1 MVFCSTEVGCNG
13 EWIMSNILLS
23 FVEKEIVSNIP
34 KIYNKLK
41 QMFHDLQFQTEE
53 ELGIVYQ
60 EYLQFTYEKY
70 STIKTLLYKN
80 EGKFLYDFYEH
91 VYLDDNNS
99 DLIDTTNTELIFEK
113 TSNVILTGTGGIGKS
128 MLVKHVFV
136 NQIQQATSIPIFI
149 ELKSLNDFEFSENEL
164 VDFIYQ
170 EVRNHHLNLVKE
182 YFTGTLDAGR
192 YTIIFD
198 GLDEVNPTKRSWLDE
213 EIKKFVTLYNN
224 NRYILSS
231 RPSEEFIGW
240 NQFSEYEIKKLNKN
254 QALAL
259 INKLNYDDR
268 VKRRFYRELKSY
280 LYDTH
285 KSFAS
290 IPLLLTIMLM
300 TYEAGASIPNNL
312 TDFYNQ
318 AFYTLYQRH
327 DASKSGYKR
336 ELKAKL
342 TPEEFRNILAYIGL
356 KTFFEGKVD
365 FDRTTLDDII
375 TKYCLKNNLELK
387 TNDIVYDATHSAC
400 MMLQEGVSLKFSHRS
415 FQEYFAAVGVNQLDD
430 KLQKQILI
438 KWSEADR
445 NNITAHRTF
454 MNALFTIQKERT
466 FKNLCIPIIESM
478 DEKYKRMGDISE
490 RVGVCFNYFIR
501 EKDSRENKL
510 ELRFLLTNEVH
521 FYFSLQFLI
530 FNNIGVD
537 ILSISDY
544 ESIEKLEAS
553 IVSNW
558 ETDKRKYYNELTEVE
573 KNLINKWVNGWYFSR
588 HNYLKEWSIKFIEE
602 TTTQKRSLQN
612 IIDSI

>member
-1 MVFCSTEVGCNG
+1 
-13 EWIMSNILLS
+13 MSIPVP
-23 FVEKEIVSNIP
+23 FGDIIEKEVITNIP
-34 KIYNKLK
+34 KIYQKLK
-41 QMFHDLQFQTEE
+41 QIYKDLQFKTEE
-53 ELGIVYQ
+53 ELGVVYQ
-60 EYLQFTYEKY
+60 NYLKLTYDKY
-70 STIKTLLYKN
+70 SKVKTLLYKN
-80 EGKFLYDFYEH
+80 EGKFIYDFYEH
-91 VYLDDNNS
+91 VYLS
-99 DLIDTTNTELIFEK
+99 SADLEKLETDNTEQLFNK
-113 TSNVILTGTGGIGKS
+113 SSNIILTGTGGIGKS
-128 MLVKHVFV
+128 MLVKHIFI

-149 ELKSLNDFEFSENEL
+149 ELKSLNDFEFLENRL
-164 VDFIYQ
+164 IYFIYQ
-170 EVRNHHLNLVKE
+170 EIRNHHLDLEKQ
-182 YFTGTLDAGR
+182 YFEVTLNAGR

-198 GLDEVNPTKRSWLDE
+198 GLDEVNPSKRSWLDR
-213 EIKKFVTLYNN
+213 EIKEFVTLYNE
-224 NRYILSS
+224 NRYVLSS

-240 NQFSEYEIKKLNKN
+240 NQFIEYKISKMDKV
-254 QALAL
+254 QSLAL
-259 INKLNYDDR
+259 INKLKYDEK
-268 VKRRFYRELKSY
+268 VKKRFYKELKSH

-356 KTFFEGKVD
+356 KTFFDGKVD

-375 TKYCLKNNLELK
+375 TKYCLKNNFELK

-415 FQEYFAAVGVNQLDD
+415 FQEYFAAVGINQLDD
-430 KLQKQILI
+430 KIQRQILV

-445 NNITAHRTF
+445 NNIRSHRTF
-454 MNALFTIQKERT
+454 MNALFTVQKERT

-478 DEKYKRMGDISE
+478 DEKYRRMGDITEKIST
-490 RVGVCFNYFIR
+490 CFKYFLCS
-501 EKDSRENKL
+501 KDNRENKP
-510 ELRFLLTNEVH
+510 ELRFLLTNEVYY
-521 FYFSLQFLI
+521 YFSLQFLI
-530 FNNIGVD
+530 FDNIGVD
-537 ILSISDY
+537 ILSISDF
-544 ESIEKLEAS
+544 ESIKKLEAS

-558 ETDKRKYYNELTEVE
+558 KIDERKNYNMLTDDE
-573 KNLINKWVNGWYFSR
+573 KCLINKWVNGWYFSR

>member
-1 MVFCSTEVGCNG
+1 
-13 EWIMSNILLS
+13 MSIPVP
-23 FVEKEIVSNIP
+23 FGDIIEKEVITNIP
-34 KIYNKLK
+34 KIYQKLK
-41 QMFHDLQFQTEE
+41 QIYKDLQFKTEE
-53 ELGIVYQ
+53 ELGVVYQ
-60 EYLQFTYEKY
+60 NYLKFTYDKY
-70 STIKTLLYKN
+70 SKVKTLLYKN
-80 EGKFLYDFYEH
+80 EGKFIYDFYEH
-91 VYLDDNNS
+91 VYLSNS
-99 DLIDTTNTELIFEK
+99 GLEKLETDNTEQIFNK
-113 TSNVILTGTGGIGKS
+113 SSNIILTGTGGIGKS
-128 MLVKHVFV
+128 MLVKHIFI
-136 NQIQQATSIPIFI
+136 NQIQQAISIPIFI
-149 ELKSLNDFEFSENEL
+149 ELKSLNDFEFLDNRL

-170 EVRNHHLNLVKE
+170 EIRNHHLDLEKQ
-182 YFTGTLDAGR
+182 YFEVTLNAGR

-198 GLDEVNPTKRSWLDE
+198 GLDEVNPSKRSWLDR
-213 EIKKFVTLYNN
+213 EIKEFVTLYNE
-224 NRYILSS
+224 NRYVLSS

-240 NQFSEYEIKKLNKN
+240 NQFIEYEISKMDKV

-259 INKLNYDDR
+259 INKLNYDEK
-268 VKRRFYRELKSY
+268 VKKRFYKELKGH

-375 TKYCLKNNLELK
+375 TKYCLKYNLELK

-438 KWSEADR
+438 RWSEADR
-445 NNITAHRTF
+445 NNIRSHRTF

-478 DEKYKRMGDISE
+478 DEKYRRMGDTTERIST
-490 RVGVCFNYFIR
+490 CFKYFICS
-501 EKDSRENKL
+501 KDSRENKL
-510 ELRFLLTNEVH
+510 ELGFLLTNEVH

-530 FNNIGVD
+530 FDNIGVD
-537 ILSISDY
+537 ILSISNY

-558 ETDKRKYYNELTEVE
+558 EIDKRKYYNQLTEVE

>member
-1 MVFCSTEVGCNG
+1 MDKV
-13 EWIMSNILLS
+13 
-23 FVEKEIVSNIP
+23 
-34 KIYNKLK
+34 
-41 QMFHDLQFQTEE
+41 
-53 ELGIVYQ
+53 
-60 EYLQFTYEKY
+60 
-70 STIKTLLYKN
+70 
-80 EGKFLYDFYEH
+80 
-91 VYLDDNNS
+91 
-99 DLIDTTNTELIFEK
+99 
-113 TSNVILTGTGGIGKS
+113 
-128 MLVKHVFV
+128 
-136 NQIQQATSIPIFI
+136 
-149 ELKSLNDFEFSENEL
+149 
-164 VDFIYQ
+164 
-170 EVRNHHLNLVKE
+170 
-182 YFTGTLDAGR
+182 
-192 YTIIFD
+192 
-198 GLDEVNPTKRSWLDE
+198 
-213 EIKKFVTLYNN
+213 
-224 NRYILSS
+224 
-231 RPSEEFIGW
+231 
-240 NQFSEYEIKKLNKN
+240 

-259 INKLNYDDR
+259 INKLKYDEK
-268 VKRRFYRELKSY
+268 VKKRFYKELKGH

-356 KTFFEGKVD
+356 KTFFDGKVD

-375 TKYCLKNNLELK
+375 TKYCLKNNFELK

-415 FQEYFAAVGVNQLDD
+415 FQEYFAAVGINQLDD
-430 KLQKQILI
+430 KLQRQILV

-445 NNITAHRTF
+445 NNIRSHRTF

-478 DEKYKRMGDISE
+478 DEKYRKMGDITE
-490 RVGVCFNYFIR
+490 RISTCFKYFICS
-501 EKDSRENKL
+501 KDSRENKL

-530 FNNIGVD
+530 FDNIGVD

-558 ETDKRKYYNELTEVE
+558 KIDERKNYNMLTDDE
-573 KNLINKWVNGWYFSR
+573 KCLINKWVNGWYFSR

>member
-1 MVFCSTEVGCNG
+1 MSIPVPFG
-13 EWIMSNILLS
+13 EII
-23 FVEKEIVSNIP
+23 EKEVITNIP
-34 KIYNKLK
+34 KIYQKLK
-41 QMFHDLQFQTEE
+41 QIYKDLQFKTEE
-53 ELGIVYQ
+53 ELGVVYKN
-60 EYLQFTYEKY
+60 YLKFTYDKY
-70 STIKTLLYKN
+70 SKVKTLLYKN
-80 EGKFLYDFYEH
+80 EGKFIYDFYEH
-91 VYLDDNNS
+91 VYLNS
-99 DLIDTTNTELIFEK
+99 ADLEKLETDNTEQIFNK
-113 TSNVILTGTGGIGKS
+113 SSNIILTGTGGIGKS
-128 MLVKHVFV
+128 MLVKHIFID
-136 NQIQQATSIPIFI
+136 QIQQATSIPIFI
-149 ELKSLNDFEFSENEL
+149 ELKSLNDFEFLDNRL
-164 VDFIYQ
+164 IDFIYH
-170 EVRNHHLNLVKE
+170 EIRSHHLDLEKQ
-182 YFTGTLDAGR
+182 YFEVTLNAGR

-198 GLDEVNPTKRSWLDE
+198 GLDEVNPSKRSWLDR
-213 EIKKFVTLYNN
+213 EIKEFVTLYNE
-224 NRYILSS
+224 NRYVLSS

-240 NQFSEYEIKKLNKN
+240 NQFIEYEISKMDKV

-259 INKLNYDDR
+259 INKLKYDEK
-268 VKRRFYRELKSY
+268 VKKRFHKELNGH

-356 KTFFEGKVD
+356 KTFFDGKVD

-375 TKYCLKNNLELK
+375 TKYCLKNNFELK

-415 FQEYFAAVGVNQLDD
+415 FQEYFAAVGINQLDD
-430 KLQKQILI
+430 KLQRQILV

-445 NNITAHRTF
+445 NNISSHRTF

-466 FKNLCIPIIESM
+466 FKNLCIPIIESI
-478 DEKYKRMGDISE
+478 DEKYRRMGDIAE
-490 RVGVCFNYFIR
+490 RISTCFKYFICD
-501 EKDSRENKL
+501 KGSRGSKSVL
-510 ELRFLLTNEVH
+510 GFSLTNEVY
-521 FYFSLQFLI
+521 FYFTLQFLI
-530 FNNIGVD
+530 FDNIGVN
-537 ILSISDY
+537 ILSISDF
-544 ESIEKLEAS
+544 ESIKKLEAS

-558 ETDKRKYYNELTEVE
+558 KIGERKNYNMLTDDE
-573 KNLINKWVNGWYFSR
+573 KCLINKWVNGWYFSR
-588 HNYLKEWSIKFIEE
+588 HNYLKEWSIKFVEE

>member
-1 MVFCSTEVGCNG
+1 
-13 EWIMSNILLS
+13 MSIPVP
-23 FVEKEIVSNIP
+23 FGDIIEKEVITNIP
-34 KIYNKLK
+34 KIYQKLK
-41 QMFHDLQFQTEE
+41 QIYKDLQFKTEE
-53 ELGIVYQ
+53 ELGVVYQ
-60 EYLQFTYEKY
+60 NYLKFTYDKY
-70 STIKTLLYKN
+70 SKVKTLLYKN
-80 EGKFLYDFYEH
+80 EGKFIYDFYEH
-91 VYLDDNNS
+91 VYLSSS
-99 DLIDTTNTELIFEK
+99 DLEKLETDNTEQIFNK
-113 TSNVILTGTGGIGKS
+113 SSNIILTGTGGIGKS
-128 MLVKHVFV
+128 MLVKHIFI
-136 NQIQQATSIPIFI
+136 NQIQQATSIPIFV
-149 ELKSLNDFEFSENEL
+149 ELKSLNDFEFLDNRL

-170 EVRNHHLNLVKE
+170 EIRNHHLDLEKQ
-182 YFTGTLDAGR
+182 YFEVTLNAGR

-198 GLDEVNPTKRSWLDE
+198 GLDEVNPSKRSWLDR
-213 EIKKFVTLYNN
+213 EIKEFVTLYNE

-240 NQFSEYEIKKLNKN
+240 NQFIEYEISKMDKV

-259 INKLNYDDR
+259 INKLNYDEK
-268 VKRRFYRELKSY
+268 VKKRFYKELKGH

-375 TKYCLKNNLELK
+375 TKYCLKYNLELK

-438 KWSEADR
+438 RWSEADR
-445 NNITAHRTF
+445 NNIRSHRTF

-478 DEKYKRMGDISE
+478 DEKYRRMGDTTERIST
-490 RVGVCFNYFIR
+490 CFKYFICS
-501 EKDSRENKL
+501 KDSRENKL
-510 ELRFLLTNEVH
+510 ELGFLLTNEVH

-530 FNNIGVD
+530 FDNIGVD
-537 ILSISDY
+537 ILSISNY

-558 ETDKRKYYNELTEVE
+558 EIDKRKYYNQLTEVE

-588 HNYLKEWSIKFIEE
+588 HNYLKEWSIKFKE

>member
-1 MVFCSTEVGCNG
+1 
-13 EWIMSNILLS
+13 MSIPVP
-23 FVEKEIVSNIP
+23 FGDIIEKEVITNIP
-34 KIYNKLK
+34 KIYQKLK
-41 QMFHDLQFQTEE
+41 QIYKDLQFKTEE
-53 ELGIVYQ
+53 ELGVVYQ
-60 EYLQFTYEKY
+60 NYLKFTYDKY
-70 STIKTLLYKN
+70 SKVKTLLYKN
-80 EGKFLYDFYEH
+80 EGKFIYDFYEH
-91 VYLDDNNS
+91 VYLNS
-99 DLIDTTNTELIFEK
+99 ADLEKLETDNTEQIFNK
-113 TSNVILTGTGGIGKS
+113 SSNIILTGTGGIGKS
-128 MLVKHVFV
+128 MLVKHIFI

-149 ELKSLNDFEFSENEL
+149 ELKSLNDFEFLDNRL
-164 VDFIYQ
+164 IDFIYQ
-170 EVRNHHLNLVKE
+170 EIRNHHLDLEKQ
-182 YFTGTLDAGR
+182 YFEVTLNAGR

-198 GLDEVNPTKRSWLDE
+198 GLDEVNPSKRSWLDR
-213 EIKKFVTLYNN
+213 EIKEFVTLYNE
-224 NRYILSS
+224 NRYVLSS

-240 NQFSEYEIKKLNKN
+240 NQFIEYEISKMDKV

-259 INKLNYDDR
+259 INKLNYDEK
-268 VKRRFYRELKSY
+268 VKKRFYKELKGH

-375 TKYCLKNNLELK
+375 TKYCLKYNLELK

-438 KWSEADR
+438 RWSEADR
-445 NNITAHRTF
+445 NNIRSHRTF

-478 DEKYKRMGDISE
+478 DEKYRRMGDTTERIST
-490 RVGVCFNYFIR
+490 CFKYFICS
-501 EKDSRENKL
+501 KDSRENKL
-510 ELRFLLTNEVH
+510 ELGFLLTNEVH

-530 FNNIGVD
+530 FDNIGVD
-537 ILSISDY
+537 ILSISNY

-558 ETDKRKYYNELTEVE
+558 EIDKRKYYNQLTEVE

>member
-1 MVFCSTEVGCNG
+1 
-13 EWIMSNILLS
+13 MSIPVP
-23 FVEKEIVSNIP
+23 FGDIIEKEVITNIP
-34 KIYNKLK
+34 KIYQKLK
-41 QMFHDLQFQTEE
+41 QIYKDLQFKTEE
-53 ELGIVYQ
+53 ELGVVYQ
-60 EYLQFTYEKY
+60 NYLKFTYDKY
-70 STIKTLLYKN
+70 SKVKTLLYKN
-80 EGKFLYDFYEH
+80 EGKFIYDFYEH
-91 VYLDDNNS
+91 VYLSSS
-99 DLIDTTNTELIFEK
+99 DLEKLETDNTEQIFNK
-113 TSNVILTGTGGIGKS
+113 SSNIILTGTGGIGKS
-128 MLVKHVFV
+128 MLVKHIFI
-136 NQIQQATSIPIFI
+136 NQIQQATSIPIFV
-149 ELKSLNDFEFSENEL
+149 ELKSLNDFEFLDNRL

-170 EVRNHHLNLVKE
+170 EIRNHHLDLEKQ
-182 YFTGTLDAGR
+182 YFEVTLNAGR

-198 GLDEVNPTKRSWLDE
+198 GLDEVNPSKRSWLDR
-213 EIKKFVTLYNN
+213 EIKEFVTLYNE
-224 NRYILSS
+224 NRYVLSS

-240 NQFSEYEIKKLNKN
+240 NQFIEYEISKMDKV

-259 INKLNYDDR
+259 INKLNYDEK
-268 VKRRFYRELKSY
+268 VKKHFYKELKGH

-375 TKYCLKNNLELK
+375 TKYCLKYNLELK

-438 KWSEADR
+438 RWSEADR
-445 NNITAHRTF
+445 NNIRSHRTF

-478 DEKYKRMGDISE
+478 DEKYRRMGDTTERIST
-490 RVGVCFNYFIR
+490 CFKYFICS
-501 EKDSRENKL
+501 KDSRENKL
-510 ELRFLLTNEVH
+510 ELGFLLTNEVH

-530 FNNIGVD
+530 FDNIGVD
-537 ILSISDY
+537 ILSISNY

-558 ETDKRKYYNELTEVE
+558 EIDKRKYYNQLTEVE

>member
-1 MVFCSTEVGCNG
+1 
-13 EWIMSNILLS
+13 MSNILLS

-70 STIKTLLYKN
+70 STVKTLLYKN

-99 DLIDTTNTELIFEK
+99 DLIETTNTELIFEK

-240 NQFSEYEIKKLNKN
+240 NQFSEYGIKKLNKN

-342 TPEEFRNILAYIGL
+342 TPEDFRNILAYIGL

>member
-1 MVFCSTEVGCNG
+1 
-13 EWIMSNILLS
+13 MSIPVP
-23 FVEKEIVSNIP
+23 FGDIIEKEVITNIP
-34 KIYNKLK
+34 KIYQKLK
-41 QMFHDLQFQTEE
+41 QIYKDLQFKTEE
-53 ELGIVYQ
+53 ELGVVYQ
-60 EYLQFTYEKY
+60 NYLKFTYDKY
-70 STIKTLLYKN
+70 SKVKTLLYKN
-80 EGKFLYDFYEH
+80 EGKFIYDFYEH
-91 VYLDDNNS
+91 VYLSSS
-99 DLIDTTNTELIFEK
+99 DLEKLETDNTEQIFNK
-113 TSNVILTGTGGIGKS
+113 SSNIILTGTGGIGKS
-128 MLVKHVFV
+128 MLVKHIFI

-149 ELKSLNDFEFSENEL
+149 ELKSLNEFEFVDNRL

-170 EVRNHHLNLVKE
+170 EIRNHHLDLEKQ
-182 YFTGTLDAGR
+182 YFEVTLNAGR

-198 GLDEVNPTKRSWLDE
+198 GLDEVNPSKRSWLDR
-213 EIKKFVTLYNN
+213 EIKEFVTLYNE
-224 NRYILSS
+224 NRYVLSS

-240 NQFSEYEIKKLNKN
+240 NQFIEYEISKMDKV

-259 INKLNYDDR
+259 INKLNYDEK
-268 VKRRFYRELKSY
+268 VKKRFYKELKGH

-375 TKYCLKNNLELK
+375 TKYCLKYNLELK

-438 KWSEADR
+438 RWSEADR
-445 NNITAHRTF
+445 NNIRSHRTF

-478 DEKYKRMGDISE
+478 DEKYRRMGDTTERIST
-490 RVGVCFNYFIR
+490 CFKYFICS
-501 EKDSRENKL
+501 KDSRENKL
-510 ELRFLLTNEVH
+510 ELGFLLTNEVH

-530 FNNIGVD
+530 FDNIGVD
-537 ILSISDY
+537 ILSISNY

-558 ETDKRKYYNELTEVE
+558 EIDKRKYYNQLTEVE

>member
-1 MVFCSTEVGCNG
+1 
-13 EWIMSNILLS
+13 MSIPVP
-23 FVEKEIVSNIP
+23 FGDIIEKEVITNIP
-34 KIYNKLK
+34 KIYQKLK
-41 QMFHDLQFQTEE
+41 QIYKDLQFKTEE
-53 ELGIVYQ
+53 ELGVVYQ
-60 EYLQFTYEKY
+60 NYLKFTYDKY
-70 STIKTLLYKN
+70 SKVKTLLYKN
-80 EGKFLYDFYEH
+80 EGKFIYDFYEH
-91 VYLDDNNS
+91 VYLSSS
-99 DLIDTTNTELIFEK
+99 DLEKLETDNTEQIFNK
-113 TSNVILTGTGGIGKS
+113 SSNIILTGTGGIGKS
-128 MLVKHVFV
+128 MLVKHIFI

-149 ELKSLNDFEFSENEL
+149 ELKSLNDVEFLDNRL

-170 EVRNHHLNLVKE
+170 EIRNHHLDLEKQ
-182 YFTGTLDAGR
+182 YFEVTLNAGR

-198 GLDEVNPTKRSWLDE
+198 GLDEVNPSKRSWLDR
-213 EIKKFVTLYNN
+213 EIKEFVTLYNE
-224 NRYILSS
+224 NRYVLSS

-240 NQFSEYEIKKLNKN
+240 NQFIEYEISKMDKV

-259 INKLNYDDR
+259 INKLNYDEK
-268 VKRRFYRELKSY
+268 VKKRFYKELKGH

-375 TKYCLKNNLELK
+375 TKYCLKYNLELK

-438 KWSEADR
+438 RWSEADR
-445 NNITAHRTF
+445 NNIRSHRTF

-478 DEKYKRMGDISE
+478 DEKYRRMGDTTERIST
-490 RVGVCFNYFIR
+490 CFKYFICS
-501 EKDSRENKL
+501 KDSRENKL
-510 ELRFLLTNEVH
+510 ELGFLLTNEVH

-530 FNNIGVD
+530 FDNIGVD
-537 ILSISDY
+537 ILSISNY

-558 ETDKRKYYNELTEVE
+558 EIDKRKYYNQLTEVE

>member
-1 MVFCSTEVGCNG
+1 M
-13 EWIMSNILLS
+13 
-23 FVEKEIVSNIP
+23 
-34 KIYNKLK
+34 
-41 QMFHDLQFQTEE
+41 
-53 ELGIVYQ
+53 
-60 EYLQFTYEKY
+60 
-70 STIKTLLYKN
+70 LYKN
-80 EGKFLYDFYEH
+80 EGKFIYDFYEH
-91 VYLDDNNS
+91 VYLS
-99 DLIDTTNTELIFEK
+99 SADLEKLETDNTEQIFNK
-113 TSNVILTGTGGIGKS
+113 SSNIILTGTGGIGKS
-128 MLVKHVFV
+128 MLVKHIFI

-149 ELKSLNDFEFSENEL
+149 ELKSLNDFEFLDNRL
-164 VDFIYQ
+164 IDFIYQ
-170 EVRNHHLNLVKE
+170 EIRNHHLELEKQ
-182 YFTGTLDAGR
+182 YFEVTLNAGR

-198 GLDEVNPTKRSWLDE
+198 GLDEVNPSKRSWLDR
-213 EIKKFVTLYNN
+213 EIKEFVTLYNE
-224 NRYILSS
+224 NRYVLSS

-240 NQFSEYEIKKLNKN
+240 NQFIEYEISKMDKV

-259 INKLNYDDR
+259 INKLKYDEK
-268 VKRRFYRELKSY
+268 VKKRFYKELKGH

-356 KTFFEGKVD
+356 KTFFDGKVD

-375 TKYCLKNNLELK
+375 TKYCLKNNFELK

-415 FQEYFAAVGVNQLDD
+415 FQEYFAAVGINQLDD
-430 KLQKQILI
+430 KLQRQILI

-445 NNITAHRTF
+445 NNIRSHRTF

-478 DEKYKRMGDISE
+478 DEKYRRMGDITEKIST
-490 RVGVCFNYFIR
+490 CFKYFICS
-501 EKDSRENKL
+501 KDNRENKP
-510 ELRFLLTNEVH
+510 ELRFLLTNEVY

-530 FNNIGVD
+530 FDNIGVN
-537 ILSISDY
+537 ILSISDF
-544 ESIEKLEAS
+544 ESIKKLEAS

-558 ETDKRKYYNELTEVE
+558 KIDERNGYNMLTDDE
-573 KNLINKWVNGWYFSR
+573 KCLINKWVNGWYFSR

>member
-1 MVFCSTEVGCNG
+1 
-13 EWIMSNILLS
+13 MSIPVPFGDIL
-23 FVEKEIVSNIP
+23 EKEVITNIP
-34 KIYNKLK
+34 KIYQKLK
-41 QMFHDLQFQTEE
+41 QIYNDLQFKTEE
-53 ELGIVYQ
+53 ELGVVYQ
-60 EYLQFTYEKY
+60 NYLKFTYDKY
-70 STIKTLLYKN
+70 SKVKTLLYKN
-80 EGKFLYDFYEH
+80 EGKFIYDFYEH
-91 VYLDDNNS
+91 VYLSGVGLEKLETD
-99 DLIDTTNTELIFEK
+99 NTEQMFNK
-113 TSNVILTGTGGIGKS
+113 SSNIILTGTGGIGKS
-128 MLVKHVFV
+128 MLVKHIFI

-149 ELKSLNDFEFSENEL
+149 ELKSLNDFDFLDNKL
-164 VDFIYQ
+164 IDFIYQ
-170 EVRNHHLNLVKE
+170 EIRNHHLDLEKQ
-182 YFTGTLDAGR
+182 YFEVTLNAGR

-198 GLDEVNPTKRSWLDE
+198 GLDEVNSSKRSWLDK
-213 EIKKFVTLYNN
+213 EIKEFVTLYNE
-224 NRYILSS
+224 NRYVLSS

-240 NQFSEYEIKKLNKN
+240 NQFIEYEISKMDKV

-259 INKLNYDDR
+259 INKLNYDEK
-268 VKRRFYRELKSY
+268 VKKRFYKELKGH

-285 KSFAS
+285 KTFAS

-300 TYEAGASIPNNL
+300 TYESGASIPNNL

-318 AFYTLYQRH
+318 AFYILYQRH

-365 FDRTTLDDII
+365 FDRTTLDDIL

-387 TNDIVYDATHSAC
+387 TNDIVYDATYSAC

-438 KWSEADR
+438 RWSEADR
-445 NNITAHRTF
+445 NNIRAHRTF

-466 FKNLCIPIIESM
+466 FKNFCIPIIESM
-478 DEKYKRMGDISE
+478 DEKYRRMGDITE
-490 RVGVCFNYFIR
+490 RINKCFNYFICSA
-501 EKDSRENKL
+501 DSRENEL
-510 ELRFLLTNEVH
+510 ELGFSLTNEVY
-521 FYFSLQFLI
+521 FYFSLQFFI
-530 FNNIGVD
+530 FDNIGVN

-544 ESIEKLEAS
+544 ESLKKLEAS

-558 ETDKRKYYNELTEVE
+558 KTDERMYYNGLTDDE
-573 KNLINKWVNGWYFSR
+573 KCLINKWVSDWYFSR

>member
-1 MVFCSTEVGCNG
+1 
-13 EWIMSNILLS
+13 MSIPVPFGDIL
-23 FVEKEIVSNIP
+23 EKEVITNIP
-34 KIYNKLK
+34 KIYQKLK
-41 QMFHDLQFQTEE
+41 QIYKDLQFKTEE
-53 ELGIVYQ
+53 ELGVVYQ
-60 EYLQFTYEKY
+60 NYLKFTYDKY
-70 STIKTLLYKN
+70 SKVKTLLYKN
-80 EGKFLYDFYEH
+80 EGKFIYDFYEH
-91 VYLDDNNS
+91 VYLSNS
-99 DLIDTTNTELIFEK
+99 GLEKLETDNTEQIFNK
-113 TSNVILTGTGGIGKS
+113 SSNIILTGTGGIGKS
-128 MLVKHVFV
+128 MLVKHIFI

-149 ELKSLNDFEFSENEL
+149 ELKSLNDFEFLDNRL
-164 VDFIYQ
+164 IDFIYQ
-170 EVRNHHLNLVKE
+170 EIRNHHLDLEKQ
-182 YFTGTLDAGR
+182 YFEVTLNAGR

-198 GLDEVNPTKRSWLDE
+198 GLDEVNPSKRSWLDR
-213 EIKKFVTLYNN
+213 EIKEFVTLYNE
-224 NRYILSS
+224 NRYVLSS

-240 NQFSEYEIKKLNKN
+240 NQFIEYEISKMDKE

-259 INKLNYDDR
+259 INKLNYDEK
-268 VKRRFYRELKSY
+268 VKKRFYKELKGH

-375 TKYCLKNNLELK
+375 TKYCLKYNLELK

-438 KWSEADR
+438 RWSEADR
-445 NNITAHRTF
+445 NNIRSHRTF
-454 MNALFTIQKERT
+454 MNALLTIQKERT

-478 DEKYKRMGDISE
+478 DEKYRRMGDITE
-490 RVGVCFNYFIR
+490 RISTCFKYFICS
-501 EKDSRENKL
+501 KDSRENKL
-510 ELRFLLTNEVH
+510 ELGFLLTNEVH

-530 FNNIGVD
+530 FDNIGVD
-537 ILSISDY
+537 ILSISNY

-558 ETDKRKYYNELTEVE
+558 EIDERKYYNQLPEVE

>member
-1 MVFCSTEVGCNG
+1 
-13 EWIMSNILLS
+13 MSIPVPFGDIL
-23 FVEKEIVSNIP
+23 EKEVITNIP
-34 KIYNKLK
+34 KIYQKLK
-41 QMFHDLQFQTEE
+41 QIYKDLQFKTEE
-53 ELGIVYQ
+53 ELGVVYQ
-60 EYLQFTYEKY
+60 EYLQFTYKKY
-70 STIKTLLYKN
+70 STVKTLLYKN

-99 DLIDTTNTELIFEK
+99 DLIETTNTELIFEK

-128 MLVKHVFV
+128 MLVKHIFI

-240 NQFSEYEIKKLNKN
+240 NQFAEYGIKKLNKN

-356 KTFFEGKVD
+356 KTFFDGKVD

-375 TKYCLKNNLELK
+375 TKYCLKNNFELK

-415 FQEYFAAVGVNQLDD
+415 FQEYFAAVGINQLDD
-430 KLQKQILI
+430 KLQRQILV

-445 NNITAHRTF
+445 NNIESHRTF

-478 DEKYKRMGDISE
+478 DKKYRRMGDIAE
-490 RVGVCFNYFIR
+490 RISTCFNYFIR
-501 EKDSRENKL
+501 GKDNRENKL
-510 ELRFLLTNEVH
+510 ELRFLLTNEVD

-530 FNNIGVD
+530 FANLGVD

-544 ESIEKLEAS
+544 ESIEKLEVS

-558 ETDKRKYYNELTEVE
+558 KTDERKYYSMLTDDE
-573 KNLINKWVNGWYFSR
+573 KCLINKWVNGWYFRR

>member
-1 MVFCSTEVGCNG
+1 
-13 EWIMSNILLS
+13 MSIPVPFGDIL
-23 FVEKEIVSNIP
+23 EKEVITNIP
-34 KIYNKLK
+34 KIYQKLK
-41 QMFHDLQFQTEE
+41 QIYKDLQFKTEE
-53 ELGIVYQ
+53 ELGVVYQ
-60 EYLQFTYEKY
+60 NYLKFTYDKY
-70 STIKTLLYKN
+70 SKVKTLLYKN
-80 EGKFLYDFYEH
+80 EGKFIYDFYEH
-91 VYLDDNNS
+91 VYLSSS
-99 DLIDTTNTELIFEK
+99 DLEKLETDNTEQIFNK
-113 TSNVILTGTGGIGKS
+113 SSNIILTGTGGIGKS
-128 MLVKHVFV
+128 MLVKHIFI
-136 NQIQQATSIPIFI
+136 NQIQQATSIPIFV
-149 ELKSLNDFEFSENEL
+149 ELKSLNDFEFLDNRL

-170 EVRNHHLNLVKE
+170 EIRNHHLDLEKQ
-182 YFTGTLDAGR
+182 YFEVTLNAGR

-198 GLDEVNPTKRSWLDE
+198 GLDEVNPSKRSWLDR
-213 EIKKFVTLYNN
+213 EIKEFVTLYNE
-224 NRYILSS
+224 NRYVLSS

-240 NQFSEYEIKKLNKN
+240 NQFIEYEISKMDKV

-259 INKLNYDDR
+259 INKLNYDEK
-268 VKRRFYRELKSY
+268 VKKRFYKELKGH

-375 TKYCLKNNLELK
+375 TKYCLKYNLELK

-438 KWSEADR
+438 RWSEADR
-445 NNITAHRTF
+445 NNIRSHRTF

-478 DEKYKRMGDISE
+478 DEKYRRMGDTTERIST
-490 RVGVCFNYFIR
+490 CFKYFICS
-501 EKDSRENKL
+501 KDSRENKL
-510 ELRFLLTNEVH
+510 ELGFLLTNEVH

-530 FNNIGVD
+530 FDNIGVD
-537 ILSISDY
+537 ILSISNY

-558 ETDKRKYYNELTEVE
+558 EIDKRKYYNQLTEVE

>member
-1 MVFCSTEVGCNG
+1 
-13 EWIMSNILLS
+13 
-23 FVEKEIVSNIP
+23 
-34 KIYNKLK
+34 
-41 QMFHDLQFQTEE
+41 
-53 ELGIVYQ
+53 
-60 EYLQFTYEKY
+60 
-70 STIKTLLYKN
+70 
-80 EGKFLYDFYEH
+80 
-91 VYLDDNNS
+91 
-99 DLIDTTNTELIFEK
+99 
-113 TSNVILTGTGGIGKS
+113 
-128 MLVKHVFV
+128 MLVKHIFI
-136 NQIQQATSIPIFI
+136 NQVQQATSIPIFI
-149 ELKSLNDFEFSENEL
+149 ELKSLNESDFSENEL

-170 EVRNHHLNLVKE
+170 EVQNHHLNLEKK
-182 YFTGTLDAGR
+182 YFKATLEAGR

-198 GLDEVNPTKRSWLDE
+198 GLDEVNPLKRSWLDK
-213 EIKKFVTLYNN
+213 EIKGFVTLYNS
-224 NRYILSS
+224 NRYVLSS

-240 NQFSEYEIKKLNKN
+240 NQFAEYEIKKLNKE

-259 INKLNYDDR
+259 IDKLNYDEK
-268 VKRRFYRELKSY
+268 VKRRFYRELKAH

-285 KSFAS
+285 ESFAS

-365 FDRTTLDDII
+365 FDRTTLDEII

-445 NNITAHRTF
+445 NNIAAHKTF
-454 MNALFTIQKERT
+454 MNALFKIQKERT
-466 FKNLCIPIIESM
+466 YKNLCIPIIERM
-478 DEKYKRMGDISE
+478 DEKYSRMGDIAE
-490 RVGVCFNYFIR
+490 KIVTCFNYFICR
-501 EKDSRENKL
+501 KDSRENKL
-510 ELRFLLTNEVH
+510 ELHFLLTKEVN

-530 FNNIGVD
+530 FANLGID

-544 ESIEKLEAS
+544 ENIEKLEAD

-558 ETDKRKYYNELTEVE
+558 KRNERKHYNMLSDDE
-573 KNLINKWVNGWYFSR
+573 KSLINKWVNCWYFSR

>member
-1 MVFCSTEVGCNG
+1 MLKNKY
-13 EWIMSNILLS
+13 IS
-23 FVEKEIVSNIP
+23 F
-34 KIYNKLK
+34 
-41 QMFHDLQFQTEE
+41 
-53 ELGIVYQ
+53 
-60 EYLQFTYEKY
+60 
-70 STIKTLLYKN
+70 
-80 EGKFLYDFYEH
+80 
-91 VYLDDNNS
+91 
-99 DLIDTTNTELIFEK
+99 
-113 TSNVILTGTGGIGKS
+113 
-128 MLVKHVFV
+128 
-136 NQIQQATSIPIFI
+136 
-149 ELKSLNDFEFSENEL
+149 ELKSLNDFEFLDNRL
-164 VDFIYQ
+164 IDFIYQ
-170 EVRNHHLNLVKE
+170 EIRNHHLDLEKQ
-182 YFTGTLDAGR
+182 YFEVTLNAGR

-198 GLDEVNPTKRSWLDE
+198 GLDEVNPSKRSWLDR
-213 EIKKFVTLYNN
+213 EIKEFVTLYNE
-224 NRYILSS
+224 NRYVLSS

-240 NQFSEYEIKKLNKN
+240 NQFIEYEISKMDKV

-259 INKLNYDDR
+259 INKLNYDEK
-268 VKRRFYRELKSY
+268 VKKRFYKELKGH

-375 TKYCLKNNLELK
+375 TKYCLKYNLELK

-438 KWSEADR
+438 RWSEADR
-445 NNITAHRTF
+445 NNIRSHRTF
-454 MNALFTIQKERT
+454 MNALLTIQKERT

-478 DEKYKRMGDISE
+478 DEKYRRMGDITE
-490 RVGVCFNYFIR
+490 RISTCFKYFICS
-501 EKDSRENKL
+501 KDSRENKL
-510 ELRFLLTNEVH
+510 ELGFLLTNEVH

-530 FNNIGVD
+530 FDNIGVD
-537 ILSISDY
+537 ILSISNY

-558 ETDKRKYYNELTEVE
+558 EIDERKYYNQLTEVE

>member
-1 MVFCSTEVGCNG
+1 
-13 EWIMSNILLS
+13 MSIPVP
-23 FVEKEIVSNIP
+23 FGDIIEKEVITNIP
-34 KIYNKLK
+34 KIYQKLK
-41 QMFHDLQFQTEE
+41 QIYKDLQFKTEE
-53 ELGIVYQ
+53 ELGVVYQ
-60 EYLQFTYEKY
+60 NYLKFTYDKY
-70 STIKTLLYKN
+70 SKVKTLLYKN
-80 EGKFLYDFYEH
+80 EGKFIYDFYKH
-91 VYLDDNNS
+91 VYLSSS
-99 DLIDTTNTELIFEK
+99 DLEKLETDNTEQIFNK
-113 TSNVILTGTGGIGKS
+113 SSNIILTGTGGIGKS
-128 MLVKHVFV
+128 MLVKHIFI

-149 ELKSLNDFEFSENEL
+149 ELKSLNDFEFLDNRL

-170 EVRNHHLNLVKE
+170 EIRNHHLDLEKQ
-182 YFTGTLDAGR
+182 YFEVTLNAGR

-198 GLDEVNPTKRSWLDE
+198 GLDEVNPSKRSWLDR
-213 EIKKFVTLYNN
+213 EIKEFVTLYNE
-224 NRYILSS
+224 NRYVLSS

-240 NQFSEYEIKKLNKN
+240 NQFIEYEISKMDKV

-259 INKLNYDDR
+259 INKLNYDEK
-268 VKRRFYRELKSY
+268 VKKRFYKELKGH

-375 TKYCLKNNLELK
+375 TKYCLKYNLELK

-438 KWSEADR
+438 RWSEADR
-445 NNITAHRTF
+445 NNIRSHRTF

-478 DEKYKRMGDISE
+478 DEKYRRMGDTTERIST
-490 RVGVCFNYFIR
+490 CFKYFICS
-501 EKDSRENKL
+501 KDSRENKL
-510 ELRFLLTNEVH
+510 ELGFLLTNEVH

-530 FNNIGVD
+530 FDNIGVD
-537 ILSISDY
+537 ILSISNY

-558 ETDKRKYYNELTEVE
+558 EIDKRKYYNQLTEVE

>member
-1 MVFCSTEVGCNG
+1 MSIPVPFG
-13 EWIMSNILLS
+13 EII
-23 FVEKEIVSNIP
+23 EKEVITNIP
-34 KIYNKLK
+34 KIYQKLK
-41 QMFHDLQFQTEE
+41 QIYKDLQFKTEE
-53 ELGIVYQ
+53 ELGVVYQ
-60 EYLQFTYEKY
+60 NYLKFTYDKY
-70 STIKTLLYKN
+70 SKVKTLLYKN
-80 EGKFLYDFYEH
+80 EGKFIYDFYEH
-91 VYLDDNNS
+91 VYLSSS
-99 DLIDTTNTELIFEK
+99 DLEKLETDNTEQIFNK
-113 TSNVILTGTGGIGKS
+113 SSNIILTGTGGIGKS
-128 MLVKHVFV
+128 MLVKHIFI

-149 ELKSLNDFEFSENEL
+149 ELKSLNDFEFLDNRL

-170 EVRNHHLNLVKE
+170 EIRNHHLDLEKQ
-182 YFTGTLDAGR
+182 YFEVTLNAGR

-198 GLDEVNPTKRSWLDE
+198 GLDEVNPSKRSWLDR
-213 EIKKFVTLYNN
+213 EIKEFVTLYNE
-224 NRYILSS
+224 NRYVLSS

-240 NQFSEYEIKKLNKN
+240 NQFIEYEISKMDKV

-259 INKLNYDDR
+259 INKLNYDEK
-268 VKRRFYRELKSY
+268 VKKRFYKELKGH

-318 AFYTLYQRH
+318 AFYTLYERH

-375 TKYCLKNNLELK
+375 TKYCLKYNLELK

-438 KWSEADR
+438 RWSEADR
-445 NNITAHRTF
+445 NNIRSHRTF

-478 DEKYKRMGDISE
+478 DEKYRRMGDTTERIST
-490 RVGVCFNYFIR
+490 CFKYFICS
-501 EKDSRENKL
+501 KDSRENKL
-510 ELRFLLTNEVH
+510 ELGFLLTNEVH

-530 FNNIGVD
+530 FDNIGVD
-537 ILSISDY
+537 ILSISNY

-558 ETDKRKYYNELTEVE
+558 EIDKRKYYNQLTEVE

>member
-1 MVFCSTEVGCNG
+1 
-13 EWIMSNILLS
+13 MSNILLS

-70 STIKTLLYKN
+70 STVKTLLYKN

-99 DLIDTTNTELIFEK
+99 DLIETTNTELIFEK

-240 NQFSEYEIKKLNKN
+240 NQFSEYGIKKLNKN

>member
-1 MVFCSTEVGCNG
+1 M
-13 EWIMSNILLS
+13 NIPVPFGDIL
-23 FVEKEIVSNIP
+23 EKEVITNIP
-34 KIYNKLK
+34 KIYQKLK
-41 QMFHDLQFQTEE
+41 QIYNDLQFKTEE
-53 ELGIVYQ
+53 ELGVVYQ
-60 EYLQFTYEKY
+60 EYLQFTYKKY
-70 STIKTLLYKN
+70 STVKTLLYKN

-99 DLIDTTNTELIFEK
+99 DLIETSSTELIFEK

-128 MLVKHVFV
+128 MLVKHIFI
-136 NQIQQATSIPIFI
+136 NQVQQATSIPIFI
-149 ELKSLNDFEFSENEL
+149 ELKSLNESDFSENEL

-170 EVRNHHLNLVKE
+170 EVQNHHLNLEKK
-182 YFTGTLDAGR
+182 YFKATLEAGR

-198 GLDEVNPTKRSWLDE
+198 GLDEVNPSKRSWLDK
-213 EIKKFVTLYNN
+213 EIKEFVTLYNS
-224 NRYILSS
+224 NRYVLSS

-240 NQFSEYEIKKLNKN
+240 NQFAEYEIKKLNKE

-259 INKLNYDDR
+259 IDKLNYDEK
-268 VKRRFYRELKSY
+268 VKRRFYRELKDH

-285 KSFAS
+285 ESFAS

-438 KWSEADR
+438 RWSEADR
-445 NNITAHRTF
+445 NNIRSHRTF

-478 DEKYKRMGDISE
+478 DKKYRRMGDITE
-490 RVGVCFNYFIR
+490 RISTCFKYFICS
-501 EKDSRENKL
+501 KDSRENKL
-510 ELRFLLTNEVH
+510 ELGFLLTNEVH

-530 FNNIGVD
+530 FDNIGVN

-558 ETDKRKYYNELTEVE
+558 KIDERKHYNMLTDDE
-573 KNLINKWVNGWYFSR
+573 KCLINKWVNGWYFSR

>member
-1 MVFCSTEVGCNG
+1 MSIPVPFG
-13 EWIMSNILLS
+13 EII
-23 FVEKEIVSNIP
+23 EKEVITNIP
-34 KIYNKLK
+34 KIYQKLK
-41 QMFHDLQFQTEE
+41 QIYKDLQFKTEE
-53 ELGIVYQ
+53 ELGVVYQ
-60 EYLQFTYEKY
+60 NYLKFTYDKY
-70 STIKTLLYKN
+70 SKVKTLLYKN
-80 EGKFLYDFYEH
+80 EGKFIYDFYEH
-91 VYLDDNNS
+91 VYLSSS
-99 DLIDTTNTELIFEK
+99 DLEKLETDNTEQIFNK
-113 TSNVILTGTGGIGKS
+113 SSNIILTGTGGIGKS
-128 MLVKHVFV
+128 MLVKHIFI

-149 ELKSLNDFEFSENEL
+149 ELKSLNDFEFLDNRL

-170 EVRNHHLNLVKE
+170 EIRNHHLDLEKQ
-182 YFTGTLDAGR
+182 YFEVTLNAGR

-198 GLDEVNPTKRSWLDE
+198 GLDEVNPSKRSWLDR
-213 EIKKFVTLYNN
+213 EIKEFVTLYNE
-224 NRYILSS
+224 NRYVLSS

-240 NQFSEYEIKKLNKN
+240 NQFIEYEISKMDKV

-259 INKLNYDDR
+259 INKLNYDEK
-268 VKRRFYRELKSY
+268 VKKRFYKELKGH

-375 TKYCLKNNLELK
+375 TKYCLKYNLELK

-438 KWSEADR
+438 RWSEADR
-445 NNITAHRTF
+445 NNIRSHRTF

-478 DEKYKRMGDISE
+478 DEKYRRMGDTTERIST
-490 RVGVCFNYFIR
+490 CFKYFICS
-501 EKDSRENKL
+501 KDSRENKL
-510 ELRFLLTNEVH
+510 ELGFLLTNEVH

-530 FNNIGVD
+530 FDNIGVD
-537 ILSISDY
+537 ILSISNY

-558 ETDKRKYYNELTEVE
+558 EIDKRKYYNQLTEVE

>member
-1 MVFCSTEVGCNG
+1 
-13 EWIMSNILLS
+13 MSIPVP
-23 FVEKEIVSNIP
+23 FGDIIEKEVITNIP
-34 KIYNKLK
+34 KIYQKLK
-41 QMFHDLQFQTEE
+41 QIYKDLQFKTEE
-53 ELGIVYQ
+53 ELGVVYQ
-60 EYLQFTYEKY
+60 NYLKFTYDKY
-70 STIKTLLYKN
+70 SKVKTLLYKN
-80 EGKFLYDFYEH
+80 EGKFIYDFYEH
-91 VYLDDNNS
+91 VYLS
-99 DLIDTTNTELIFEK
+99 SADLEKLETDNTEQIFNK
-113 TSNVILTGTGGIGKS
+113 SSNIILTGTGGIGKS
-128 MLVKHVFV
+128 MLVKHIFI

-149 ELKSLNDFEFSENEL
+149 ELKSLNDFEFLDNRL
-164 VDFIYQ
+164 IDFIYQ
-170 EVRNHHLNLVKE
+170 EIRNHHLDLEKQ
-182 YFTGTLDAGR
+182 YFEVTLNAGR

-198 GLDEVNPTKRSWLDE
+198 GLDEVNPSKRSWLDK
-213 EIKKFVTLYNN
+213 EIKEFVTLYNE
-224 NRYILSS
+224 NRYVLSS

-240 NQFSEYEIKKLNKN
+240 NQFIEYEISKMDKV

-259 INKLNYDDR
+259 INKLNYDEK

-375 TKYCLKNNLELK
+375 TKYCLKNNFELK

-415 FQEYFAAVGVNQLDD
+415 FQEYFAAVGINQLDD
-430 KLQKQILI
+430 RLQKQILI

-445 NNITAHRTF
+445 NNIRSHRTF

-478 DEKYKRMGDISE
+478 DEKYRKMGDITE
-490 RVGVCFNYFIR
+490 RISTCFKYFICS
-501 EKDSRENKL
+501 KDSRENKL
-510 ELRFLLTNEVH
+510 ELGVLPTNEFY

-530 FNNIGVD
+530 FDNIGVD

-544 ESIEKLEAS
+544 ESIKKLEAS

-558 ETDKRKYYNELTEVE
+558 EIDKRKYYNELTEVE
-573 KNLINKWVNGWYFSR
+573 KNLINRWVNGWYFSR

>member
-1 MVFCSTEVGCNG
+1 
-13 EWIMSNILLS
+13 MSIPVP
-23 FVEKEIVSNIP
+23 FGDIIEKEVITNIP
-34 KIYNKLK
+34 KIYQKLK
-41 QMFHDLQFQTEE
+41 QIYKDLQFKTEE
-53 ELGIVYQ
+53 ELGVVYQ
-60 EYLQFTYEKY
+60 NYLKFTYDKY
-70 STIKTLLYKN
+70 SKVKTLLYKN
-80 EGKFLYDFYEH
+80 EGKFIYDFYEH
-91 VYLDDNNS
+91 VYLSSS
-99 DLIDTTNTELIFEK
+99 DLEKLETDNTEQIFNK
-113 TSNVILTGTGGIGKS
+113 SSNIILTGTGGIGKS
-128 MLVKHVFV
+128 MLVKHIFI

-149 ELKSLNDFEFSENEL
+149 ELKSLNDFEFLDNRL

-170 EVRNHHLNLVKE
+170 EIRNHHLDLEKQ
-182 YFTGTLDAGR
+182 YFEVTLNAGR

-198 GLDEVNPTKRSWLDE
+198 GLDEVNPSKRSWLDR
-213 EIKKFVTLYNN
+213 EIKEFVTLYNE
-224 NRYILSS
+224 NRYVLSS

-240 NQFSEYEIKKLNKN
+240 NQFIEYEISKMDKV

-259 INKLNYDDR
+259 INKLNYDEK
-268 VKRRFYRELKSY
+268 VKKRFYKELKGH

-375 TKYCLKNNLELK
+375 TKYCLKYNLELK

-438 KWSEADR
+438 RWSEADR
-445 NNITAHRTF
+445 NNIRSHRTF

-478 DEKYKRMGDISE
+478 DEKYRRMGDTTERIST
-490 RVGVCFNYFIR
+490 CFKYFICS
-501 EKDSRENKL
+501 KDSRENKL
-510 ELRFLLTNEVH
+510 ELGFLLTNEVH

-530 FNNIGVD
+530 FDNIGVD
-537 ILSISDY
+537 ILSISNY

-558 ETDKRKYYNELTEVE
+558 EIDKRKYYNQLTEVE

>member
-1 MVFCSTEVGCNG
+1 
-13 EWIMSNILLS
+13 MSIPVP
-23 FVEKEIVSNIP
+23 FGDIIEKEVITNIP
-34 KIYNKLK
+34 KIYQKLK
-41 QMFHDLQFQTEE
+41 QIYKDLQFKTEE
-53 ELGIVYQ
+53 ELGVVYQ
-60 EYLQFTYEKY
+60 NYLKFTYDKY
-70 STIKTLLYKN
+70 SKVKTLLYKN
-80 EGKFLYDFYEH
+80 EGKFIYDFYEH
-91 VYLDDNNS
+91 VYLNS
-99 DLIDTTNTELIFEK
+99 ADLEKLETDNTEQIFNK
-113 TSNVILTGTGGIGKS
+113 SSNIILTGTGGIGKS
-128 MLVKHVFV
+128 MLVKHIFI

-149 ELKSLNDFEFSENEL
+149 ELKSLNDFEFLDNRL
-164 VDFIYQ
+164 IDFIYQ
-170 EVRNHHLNLVKE
+170 EIRNHHLDLEKQ
-182 YFTGTLDAGR
+182 YFEVTLNAGR

-198 GLDEVNPTKRSWLDE
+198 GLDEVNPSKRSWLDR
-213 EIKKFVTLYNN
+213 EIKEFVTLYNE
-224 NRYILSS
+224 NRYVLSS

-240 NQFSEYEIKKLNKN
+240 NQFIEYENSKMDKV

-259 INKLNYDDR
+259 INKLNYDEK
-268 VKRRFYRELKSY
+268 VKKRFHKELKGH
-280 LYDTH
+280 LFDTH

-300 TYEAGASIPNNL
+300 TYETGASIPNNL

-356 KTFFEGKVD
+356 KTFFDGKVD

-375 TKYCLKNNLELK
+375 TKYCLKNNFELK
-387 TNDIVYDATHSAC
+387 TNDIVYDATHNAC

-415 FQEYFAAVGVNQLDD
+415 FQEYFAAVGINQLDD
-430 KLQKQILI
+430 KLQRQILV

-445 NNITAHRTF
+445 NNIRSHITF

-478 DEKYKRMGDISE
+478 DEKYRRMGDITE
-490 RVGVCFNYFIR
+490 RISTCFKFFICS
-501 EKDSRENKL
+501 KDNRENKL
-510 ELRFLLTNEVH
+510 ELGVLLTNEVY

-530 FNNIGVD
+530 FDNIGVD
-537 ILSISDY
+537 ILSISDF

-558 ETDKRKYYNELTEVE
+558 KIDERKYYNMLSDDE
-573 KNLINKWVNGWYFSR
+573 KCLINEWVNGWYFSR

>member
-1 MVFCSTEVGCNG
+1 
-13 EWIMSNILLS
+13 MSIPVP
-23 FVEKEIVSNIP
+23 FGDIIEKEVITNIP
-34 KIYNKLK
+34 KIYQKLK
-41 QMFHDLQFQTEE
+41 QIYKDLQFKTEE
-53 ELGIVYQ
+53 ELGVVYQ
-60 EYLQFTYEKY
+60 NYLKLTYDKY
-70 STIKTLLYKN
+70 SKVKTLLYKN
-80 EGKFLYDFYEH
+80 EGKFIYDFYEH
-91 VYLDDNNS
+91 VYLS
-99 DLIDTTNTELIFEK
+99 SADLEKLETDNTEQLFNK
-113 TSNVILTGTGGIGKS
+113 SSNIILTGTGGIGKS
-128 MLVKHVFV
+128 MLVKHIFI

-149 ELKSLNDFEFSENEL
+149 ELKSLNDFEFLENRL
-164 VDFIYQ
+164 IDFIYQ
-170 EVRNHHLNLVKE
+170 EIRNHHLDLEKQ
-182 YFTGTLDAGR
+182 YFEVTLNAGR

-198 GLDEVNPTKRSWLDE
+198 GLDEVNPSKRSWLDR
-213 EIKKFVTLYNN
+213 EIKEFVTLYNE
-224 NRYILSS
+224 NRYVLSS

-240 NQFSEYEIKKLNKN
+240 NQFIEYKISKMDKV

-259 INKLNYDDR
+259 INKLKYDEK
-268 VKRRFYRELKSY
+268 VKKLFYKELKSH

-356 KTFFEGKVD
+356 KTFFDGKVD

-375 TKYCLKNNLELK
+375 TKYCLKNNFELK

-415 FQEYFAAVGVNQLDD
+415 FQEYFAAVGINQLDD
-430 KLQKQILI
+430 KLQRQILV

-445 NNITAHRTF
+445 NNIRSHRTF

-478 DEKYKRMGDISE
+478 DEKYRRMGDITEKIST
-490 RVGVCFNYFIR
+490 CFKYFLCS
-501 EKDSRENKL
+501 KDNRENKP
-510 ELRFLLTNEVH
+510 ELRFLLTNEVYY
-521 FYFSLQFLI
+521 YFSLQFLI
-530 FNNIGVD
+530 FDNIGVD
-537 ILSISDY
+537 ILSISVF
-544 ESIEKLEAS
+544 ESIKKLEAS

-558 ETDKRKYYNELTEVE
+558 KIDERKNYNMLTDDE
-573 KNLINKWVNGWYFSR
+573 KCLINKWVNGWYFSR

>member
-1 MVFCSTEVGCNG
+1 
-13 EWIMSNILLS
+13 MSIPVP
-23 FVEKEIVSNIP
+23 FGDIIEKEVITNIP
-34 KIYNKLK
+34 KIYQKLK
-41 QMFHDLQFQTEE
+41 QIYKDLQFKTEE
-53 ELGIVYQ
+53 ELGVVYQ
-60 EYLQFTYEKY
+60 NYLKFTYDKY
-70 STIKTLLYKN
+70 SKVKTLLYKN
-80 EGKFLYDFYEH
+80 EGKFIYDFYEH
-91 VYLDDNNS
+91 VYLSSS
-99 DLIDTTNTELIFEK
+99 DLEKLETDNTEQIFNK
-113 TSNVILTGTGGIGKS
+113 SSNIILTGTGGIGKS
-128 MLVKHVFV
+128 MLVKHIFI
-136 NQIQQATSIPIFI
+136 NQIQQATSIPIFV
-149 ELKSLNDFEFSENEL
+149 ELKSLNDFEFLDNRL

-170 EVRNHHLNLVKE
+170 EIRNHHLDLEKQ
-182 YFTGTLDAGR
+182 YFEVTLNAGR

-198 GLDEVNPTKRSWLDE
+198 GLDEVNPSKRSWLDR
-213 EIKKFVTLYNN
+213 EIKEFVTLYNE
-224 NRYILSS
+224 NRYVLSS

-240 NQFSEYEIKKLNKN
+240 NQFIEYEISKMDKV

-259 INKLNYDDR
+259 INKLNYDEK
-268 VKRRFYRELKSY
+268 VKKRFYKELKGH

-438 KWSEADR
+438 RWSEADR
-445 NNITAHRTF
+445 NNIRSHRTF

-478 DEKYKRMGDISE
+478 DEKYRRMGDTTERIST
-490 RVGVCFNYFIR
+490 CFKYFICS
-501 EKDSRENKL
+501 KDSRENKL
-510 ELRFLLTNEVH
+510 ELGFLLTNEVH

-530 FNNIGVD
+530 FDNIGVN

-558 ETDKRKYYNELTEVE
+558 KIDE
-573 KNLINKWVNGWYFSR
+573 KN
-588 HNYLKEWSIKFIEE
+588 
-602 TTTQKRSLQN
+602 
-612 IIDSI
+612 IIIC

>member
-1 MVFCSTEVGCNG
+1 
-13 EWIMSNILLS
+13 MSIPVP
-23 FVEKEIVSNIP
+23 FGDIIEKEVITNIP
-34 KIYNKLK
+34 KIYQKLK
-41 QMFHDLQFQTEE
+41 QIYKDLQFKTEE
-53 ELGIVYQ
+53 ELGVVYQ
-60 EYLQFTYEKY
+60 NYLKFTYDKY
-70 STIKTLLYKN
+70 SKVKTLLYKN
-80 EGKFLYDFYEH
+80 EGKFIYDFYEH
-91 VYLDDNNS
+91 VYLSNS
-99 DLIDTTNTELIFEK
+99 GLEKLETDNTEQIFNK
-113 TSNVILTGTGGIGKS
+113 SSNIILTGTGGIGKS
-128 MLVKHVFV
+128 MLVKHIFI

-149 ELKSLNDFEFSENEL
+149 ELKSLNDFEFLDNRL
-164 VDFIYQ
+164 IDFIYQ
-170 EVRNHHLNLVKE
+170 EIRNHHLDLEKQ
-182 YFTGTLDAGR
+182 YFEVTLNAGR

-198 GLDEVNPTKRSWLDE
+198 GLDEVNPSKRSWLDR
-213 EIKKFVTLYNN
+213 EIKEFVTLYNE
-224 NRYILSS
+224 NRYVLSS

-240 NQFSEYEIKKLNKN
+240 NQFIEYEISKMDKE

-259 INKLNYDDR
+259 INKLNYDEK
-268 VKRRFYRELKSY
+268 VKKRFYKELKGH

-356 KTFFEGKVD
+356 KTFFEGKVG

-375 TKYCLKNNLELK
+375 TKYCLKYNLELK

-438 KWSEADR
+438 RWSEADR
-445 NNITAHRTF
+445 NNIRSHRTF
-454 MNALFTIQKERT
+454 MNALLTIQKERT

-478 DEKYKRMGDISE
+478 DEKYRRMGDITE
-490 RVGVCFNYFIR
+490 RISTCFKYFICS
-501 EKDSRENKL
+501 KDSRENKL
-510 ELRFLLTNEVH
+510 ELGFLLTNEVH

-530 FNNIGVD
+530 FDNIGVD
-537 ILSISDY
+537 ILSISNY

-558 ETDKRKYYNELTEVE
+558 EIDERKYYNQLPEVE

>member
-1 MVFCSTEVGCNG
+1 
-13 EWIMSNILLS
+13 MSNILLS

-99 DLIDTTNTELIFEK
+99 DLIETTNTELIFEK

-213 EIKKFVTLYNN
+213 EIKKFVTLYNK

>member
-1 MVFCSTEVGCNG
+1 
-13 EWIMSNILLS
+13 MSIPVP
-23 FVEKEIVSNIP
+23 FGDIIEKEVITNIP
-34 KIYNKLK
+34 KIYQKLK
-41 QMFHDLQFQTEE
+41 QIYKDLQFKTEE
-53 ELGIVYQ
+53 ELGVVYQ
-60 EYLQFTYEKY
+60 NYLKFTYDKY
-70 STIKTLLYKN
+70 SKVKTLLYKN
-80 EGKFLYDFYEH
+80 EGKFIYDFYEH
-91 VYLDDNNS
+91 VYLSNS
-99 DLIDTTNTELIFEK
+99 GLEKLETDNTEQIFNK
-113 TSNVILTGTGGIGKS
+113 SSNIILTGTGGIGKS
-128 MLVKHVFV
+128 MLVKHIFI

-149 ELKSLNDFEFSENEL
+149 ELKSLNDFEFLDNRL
-164 VDFIYQ
+164 IDFIYQ
-170 EVRNHHLNLVKE
+170 EIRNHHLDLEKQ
-182 YFTGTLDAGR
+182 YFEVTLNAGR

-198 GLDEVNPTKRSWLDE
+198 GLDEVNPSKRSWLDR
-213 EIKKFVTLYNN
+213 EIKEFVTLYNE
-224 NRYILSS
+224 NRYVLSS

-240 NQFSEYEIKKLNKN
+240 NQFIEYEISKMDKE

-259 INKLNYDDR
+259 INKLNYDEK
-268 VKRRFYRELKSY
+268 VKKRFYKELKGH

-375 TKYCLKNNLELK
+375 TKYCLKYNLELK

-438 KWSEADR
+438 RWSEADR
-445 NNITAHRTF
+445 NNIRSHRTF
-454 MNALFTIQKERT
+454 MNALLTIQKERT

-478 DEKYKRMGDISE
+478 DEKYRRMGDITE
-490 RVGVCFNYFIR
+490 RISTCFKYFICS
-501 EKDSRENKL
+501 KDSRENKL
-510 ELRFLLTNEVH
+510 ELGFLLTNEVH

-530 FNNIGVD
+530 FDNIGVD
-537 ILSISDY
+537 ILSISNY

-558 ETDKRKYYNELTEVE
+558 EIDERKYYNQLPEVE

>member
-1 MVFCSTEVGCNG
+1 
-13 EWIMSNILLS
+13 MSIPVP
-23 FVEKEIVSNIP
+23 FGDIIEKEVITNIP
-34 KIYNKLK
+34 KIYQKLK
-41 QMFHDLQFQTEE
+41 QIYKDLQFKTEE
-53 ELGIVYQ
+53 ELGVVYQ
-60 EYLQFTYEKY
+60 NYLKFTYDKY
-70 STIKTLLYKN
+70 SKVKTLLYKN
-80 EGKFLYDFYEH
+80 EGKFIYDFYEH
-91 VYLDDNNS
+91 VYLS
-99 DLIDTTNTELIFEK
+99 SVDLEKLETDNTEQLFNK
-113 TSNVILTGTGGIGKS
+113 SSNIILTGTGGIGKS
-128 MLVKHVFV
+128 MLVKHIFI

-149 ELKSLNDFEFSENEL
+149 ELKSLNDFEFLDNRL
-164 VDFIYQ
+164 IDFIYQ
-170 EVRNHHLNLVKE
+170 EIRNHHLDLEKQ
-182 YFTGTLDAGR
+182 YFEETLNAGR

-198 GLDEVNPTKRSWLDE
+198 GLDEVNPSKRSWLDR
-213 EIKKFVTLYNN
+213 EIKEFVTLYNE
-224 NRYILSS
+224 NRYVLSS

-240 NQFSEYEIKKLNKN
+240 NQFIEYEISKMDKV

-259 INKLNYDDR
+259 INKLKYDEK
-268 VKRRFYRELKSY
+268 VKKRFYKELKAY

-285 KSFAS
+285 ESFAS

-415 FQEYFAAVGVNQLDD
+415 FQEYFAAVGINQLDD
-430 KLQKQILI
+430 KLQRQILV

-445 NNITAHRTF
+445 NNIESHRTF

-478 DEKYKRMGDISE
+478 DEKYRRMGDITE
-490 RVGVCFNYFIR
+490 RISTCFNYFIR
-501 EKDSRENKL
+501 SKDNGESKL
-510 ELRFLLTNEVH
+510 ELRVLLTNEVY

-530 FNNIGVD
+530 FDNIGVD

-544 ESIEKLEAS
+544 ESIEKLDAS

-558 ETDKRKYYNELTEVE
+558 EIDKRKYYNQLTEVE
-573 KNLINKWVNGWYFSR
+573 KNLINKWVNGWYFRR

>member
-1 MVFCSTEVGCNG
+1 
-13 EWIMSNILLS
+13 MSIPVPFGDIL
-23 FVEKEIVSNIP
+23 EKEVITNIP
-34 KIYNKLK
+34 KIYQKLK
-41 QMFHDLQFQTEE
+41 QIYKDLQFKTEE
-53 ELGIVYQ
+53 ELGVVYQ
-60 EYLQFTYEKY
+60 NYLKFTYDKY
-70 STIKTLLYKN
+70 SKVKTLLYKN
-80 EGKFLYDFYEH
+80 EGKFIYDFYEH
-91 VYLDDNNS
+91 VYLNS
-99 DLIDTTNTELIFEK
+99 ADLEKLETDNTEQIFNK
-113 TSNVILTGTGGIGKS
+113 SSNIILTGTGGIGKS
-128 MLVKHVFV
+128 MLVKHIFI

-149 ELKSLNDFEFSENEL
+149 ELKSLNDFEFLDNRL
-164 VDFIYQ
+164 IDFIYQ
-170 EVRNHHLNLVKE
+170 EIRNHHLDLEKQ
-182 YFTGTLDAGR
+182 YFEVTLNAGR

-198 GLDEVNPTKRSWLDE
+198 GLDEVNPSKRSWLDR
-213 EIKKFVTLYNN
+213 EIKEFVTLYNE

-240 NQFSEYEIKKLNKN
+240 NQFIEYEISKMDKV

-259 INKLNYDDR
+259 INKLKYDEK
-268 VKRRFYRELKSY
+268 VKKRFHKELKGH

-356 KTFFEGKVD
+356 KTFFDGKVD

-375 TKYCLKNNLELK
+375 TKYCLKNNFELK
-387 TNDIVYDATHSAC
+387 TNDIVYDATHNAC

-415 FQEYFAAVGVNQLDD
+415 FQEYFAAVGINQLDD
-430 KLQKQILI
+430 KLQRQILV

-445 NNITAHRTF
+445 NNISSHRTF

-466 FKNLCIPIIESM
+466 FKNFCIPIIESM
-478 DEKYKRMGDISE
+478 DEKYRRMGDITE
-490 RVGVCFNYFIR
+490 RINKCFNYFICSA
-501 EKDSRENKL
+501 DSRENEL
-510 ELRFLLTNEVH
+510 ELGFSLTNEVY
-521 FYFSLQFLI
+521 FYFSLQFFI
-530 FNNIGVD
+530 FDNIGVN

-544 ESIEKLEAS
+544 ESLKKLEAS

-558 ETDKRKYYNELTEVE
+558 KTDERMYYNGLTDDE
-573 KNLINKWVNGWYFSR
+573 KCLINKWVSDWYFSR

>member
-1 MVFCSTEVGCNG
+1 
-13 EWIMSNILLS
+13 MSIPVP
-23 FVEKEIVSNIP
+23 FGDIIEKEVITNIP
-34 KIYNKLK
+34 KIYQKLK
-41 QMFHDLQFQTEE
+41 QIYKDLQFKTEE

-60 EYLQFTYEKY
+60 NYLKFTYDKY
-70 STIKTLLYKN
+70 SKVKTLLYKN
-80 EGKFLYDFYEH
+80 EGKFIYDFYEH
-91 VYLDDNNS
+91 VYLSSS
-99 DLIDTTNTELIFEK
+99 DLEKLETDNTEQIFNK
-113 TSNVILTGTGGIGKS
+113 SSNIILTGTGGIGKS
-128 MLVKHVFV
+128 MLVKHIFI

-149 ELKSLNDFEFSENEL
+149 ELKSLNDFEFLNNRL

-170 EVRNHHLNLVKE
+170 EIRNHHLDLEKQ
-182 YFTGTLDAGR
+182 YFEVTLNAGR

-198 GLDEVNPTKRSWLDE
+198 GLDEVNPSKRSWLDR
-213 EIKKFVTLYNN
+213 EIKEFVTLYNE
-224 NRYILSS
+224 NRYVLSS

-240 NQFSEYEIKKLNKN
+240 NQFIEYEISKMDKV

-259 INKLNYDDR
+259 INKLNYDEK
-268 VKRRFYRELKSY
+268 VKKRFYKELKGH

-375 TKYCLKNNLELK
+375 TKYCLKYNLELK

-438 KWSEADR
+438 RWSEADR
-445 NNITAHRTF
+445 NNIRSHRTF

-478 DEKYKRMGDISE
+478 DEKYRRMGDTTERIST
-490 RVGVCFNYFIR
+490 CFKYFICS
-501 EKDSRENKL
+501 KDSRENKL
-510 ELRFLLTNEVH
+510 ELGFLLTNEVH

-530 FNNIGVD
+530 FDNIGVD
-537 ILSISDY
+537 ILSISNY

-558 ETDKRKYYNELTEVE
+558 EIDKRKYYNQLTEVE

>member
-1 MVFCSTEVGCNG
+1 MVFCSAEVGCNG
-13 EWIMSNILLS
+13 EWKMSNILLS

-70 STIKTLLYKN
+70 STVKTLLYKN

-99 DLIDTTNTELIFEK
+99 DLIETTNTELIFEK

-240 NQFSEYEIKKLNKN
+240 NQFSEYGIKKLNKN